1 MKHLKLFNSE
11 SAYSYW
17 KSQEEVLPNVSFID
31 SSGNVIYNSKEYIIL
46 RLDENCQ
53 DVATELISIWRNYK
67 SKSYFTGQCD
77 GQLDL
82 NQENNSTISV
92 QSPDDNRQFTI
103 TKSEFDYLNSIK
115 IERFGELDKIDFIN
129 FDDEYN
135 YIQIQSHNRLF
146 QINLSDNILIYGP
159 TLA

>member
-53 DVATELISIWRNYK
+53 DVANELISIWRKYK
-67 SKSYFTGQCD
+67 SKSYFTGNCS
-77 GQLDL
+77 GYL
-82 NQENNSTISV
+82 NLYEKDNYTISV
-92 QSPDDNRQFTI
+92 SSPDDDRQFTI
-103 TKSEFDYLNSIK
+103 TESEFDYLNSIK
-115 IERFGELDKIDFIN
+115 IEHFGELDKIAFIN

-159 TLA
+159 TLG

>member
-11 SAYSYW
+11 SLYSYW
-17 KSQEEVLPNVSFID
+17 KSQEEVLPNISFID
-31 SSGNVIYNSKEYIIL
+31 SSGNVMYNSKEYIIL

-53 DVATELISIWRNYK
+53 DVANRLINIWRNYK
-67 SKSYFTGQCD
+67 NKSNYTGKCG
-77 GQLDL
+77 GQLNL
-82 NQENNSTISV
+82 YQENNSTISV
-92 QSPDDNRQFTI
+92 YLPNDSKEFTI

-115 IERFGELDKIDFIN
+115 IEHFGEFDKIEFIN
-129 FDDEYN
+129 FEDEYN

-159 TLA
+159 SLG

>member
-46 RLDENCQ
+46 RLDENCE
-53 DVATELISIWRNYK
+53 DVATELISIWRKYK

-77 GQLDL
+77 GELDL

-92 QSPDDNRQFTI
+92 SSPDDDRQFTI
-103 TKSEFDYLNSIK
+103 TESEFNYLNSIK
-115 IERFGELDKIDFIN
+115 IERFEELDKIEFIN